1 MHGTWRPAVVH
12 ASEGWVWCCE
22 EAETT
27 LVGLEQKEGLC
38 EHSHPVGGGQIIP
51 ALNFLGTLVKSSV
64 LFLES
69 CFIP

>member
-1 MHGTWRPAVVH
+1 MRGVRFDVH
-12 ASEGWVWCCE
+12 DV
-22 EAETT
+22 T
-27 LVGLEQKEGLC
+27 L
-38 EHSHPVGGGQIIP
+38 HADAIHRGGGQIIP